1 MPRNDTTYRDT
12 ERRRYCT
19 RHRVKLRFFGVC
31 EAVQTMAAPKAKME
45 ALVKGASIMK
55 LILCAALA
63 AMTGL
68 AGATVNKCVD
78 ADGQVLLTDA
88 ECPQGSR
95 AEDYMEHVSV
105 AANTQMAAAP
115 APRSRWAD
123 LPRPLARKTVS
134 TDVATLQAARQN
146 LQMQDEMHKQR
157 RLLSSR

>member
-1 MPRNDTTYRDT
+1 M
-12 ERRRYCT
+12 
-19 RHRVKLRFFGVC
+19 C
-31 EAVQTMAAPKAKME
+31 EAVQTGASRWPMME

-55 LILCAALA
+55 FILCAALA
-63 AMTGL
+63 AMTGV
-68 AGATVNKCVD
+68 AGAAVNRCVD
-78 ADGQVLLTDA
+78 AEGHVLLTDV

-95 AEDYMEHVSV
+95 AEDYMERVSASV
-105 AANTQMAAAP
+105 TTTEAAAP

-146 LQMQDEMHKQR
+146 LVMQDELHKQK